1 MEIKKLMRQR
11 KIPQWKIARYLQLNE
26 SVFCRKLRDEPTGEF
41 RQQIMQ
47 AIESLANDSK
57 Q

>member
-11 KIPQWKIARYLQLNE
+11 KVTQWRIAKLLDINETTFSKMLRVEPQ
-26 SVFCRKLRDEPTGEF
+26 GEF
-41 RQQIMQ
+41 RARIEQ
-47 AIESLANDSK
+47 AIEILANDSK